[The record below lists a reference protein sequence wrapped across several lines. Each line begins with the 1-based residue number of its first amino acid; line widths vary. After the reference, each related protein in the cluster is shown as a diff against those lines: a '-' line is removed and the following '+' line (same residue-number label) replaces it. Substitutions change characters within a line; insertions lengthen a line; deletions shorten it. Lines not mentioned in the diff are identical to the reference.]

1 MRFGPI
7 VLRPSGASRD
17 MTRGLTGGQARRAES
32 EIEILKAEVERL
44 LLITESLW
52 DILKE
57 KHGYTDDE
65 LIRRIGEI
73 DYRDGKL
80 DGRVQGA
87 PPDVCPHCQRTLIKK
102 RPFCMYCGKPV
113 ATNPFQR

>member
-1 MRFGPI
+1 MLFGPI
-7 VLRPSGASRD
+7 VRRTIDASQ
-17 MTRGLTGGQARRAES
+17 GLSAGVTGGKARRTET
-32 EIEILKAEVERL
+32 EIETLKAEIERL

-52 DILKE
+52 EILKE

-87 PPDVCPHCQRTLIKK
+87 PPELCPHCQRTLIKK

-113 ATNPFQR
+113 AANPFQR